1 MQTWVPDIIYA
12 LIYFVA
18 FFLYHGLN
26 LSLFAFFPI
35 LSSDFPSK
43 LDLISCF
50 LSLIL
55 KLSLILIVHA
65 WYDELGKPLSPHAN
79 CLTREEAGQTV
90 NPKDSQFSLKKER
103 WWKSMNRKRVVVK
116 SRNKLKT
123 VHFDINLRDIYN
135 CELKWDHLRTIE
147 IVVWAV
153 SSSYQTIWNL
163 KNEYKRKKKRPG
175 RNTGRE
181 VLIC

>member
-135 CELKWDHLRTIE
+135 RTKVFWRYIFIRFYVNNEITGKSFHWDW
-147 IVVWAV
+147 VVR
-153 SSSYQTIWNL
+153 QCH
-163 KNEYKRKKKRPG
+163 P
-175 RNTGRE
+175 
-181 VLIC
+181 